1 MKFSS
6 STLVLFALGASSSS
20 LLIHGSKVPID
31 RYELLAAGQPYGE
44 VLTLEPF
51 DAKVYYESKTG
62 ANILTDVY
70 KNVTAGSPCSS
81 GTNIT
86 NIDTTLLASGP
97 AYDTTTSDGKITSV
111 QLTTAD
117 IKSTGAYMAV
127 GANDG
132 KVNLCVRSYLSAD
145 YNISSAGNEVVSFVD
160 THIMLNVDFE
170 AKFQNFTQEI
180 NITATASKNF
190 TQNITKDVDVETF
203 LCAPGS
209 NASTSYKIGQDFSV
223 CVRPTAK
230 YVTEGYSVNGF
241 ANVTCEN
248 TGASR
253 ALVKNS
259 VPDVLTTVKSASNV
273 STYLDSNGTKVGIAT
288 AAFGSVVTAG
298 YFSSSESSFTC
309 SGDAS
314 LNFTGKPNNNTNPGP
329 PCESSDS
336 LAVLNPTSSVK
347 YGGLMLSRMPIC
359 VKNVKNATL
368 NLTGVLTD
376 GDKPYNIRIPQLKV
390 ENNSR
395 ITPWESYYL
404 MTPISDLCGP
414 DDTMFGHEMARY
426 AEYGFKEISLKF
438 NLGSAYTKK
447 TIDVC
452 FLVSDNNF
460 YGDNSLFDDPVWNLT
475 STNKSQIIRSFA
487 RIHNFT
493 WYCNSPME
501 NVTTSC
507 PTSRNRNL
515 ETVKFK
521 DTFGFPRSVRELS
534 STSASPFATK
544 IGLNS
549 EGTEAITA
557 SSAVAYDGLFSIA
570 VFAVSLFFM
579 FSEVM
584 E

>member
-1 MKFSS
+1 MKFTSS
-6 STLVLFALGASSSS
+6 ALTIVTLSSSS
-20 LLIHGSKVPID
+20 LLFTQGTKVPIGQ
-31 RYELLAAGQPYGE
+31 YELLAAGEPYGE
-44 VLTLEPF
+44 VFTLEPF
-51 DAKVYYESKTG
+51 NAKVYYEAKTG
-62 ANILTDVY
+62 ASISTDVY
-70 KNVTAGSPCSS
+70 SGVTGESPCDAGSKISS
-81 GTNIT
+81 FNTSAIS
-86 NIDTTLLASGP
+86 SGP
-97 AYDTTTSDGKITSV
+97 AYDTTTSDGTINSVEITI
-111 QLTTAD
+111 AD
-117 IKSTGAYMAV
+117 VKTSGAYSTT
-127 GANDG
+127 GGNNG
-132 KVNLCVRSYLSAD
+132 KVNMCVRSYLSAD